1 MHGNNTHL
9 YDQDIARWG
18 QATAVDK
25 DLVVQI
31 GSSDDTRPIEIP
43 HFLAAQHLRPLV
55 LHHLRARCR
64 PSPAGSGALVA
75 RGVVLFPGA
84 GVLFPLQH
92 FTVAPEVFQER
103 RTDD

>member
-64 PSPAGSGALVA
+64 PAPAGSGALVA
-75 RGVVLFPGA
+75 RGWGT
-84 GVLFPLQH
+84 GGQSCGR
-92 FTVAPEVFQER
+92 PEGTSASSCWLPSGQAM
-103 RTDD
+103 